1 MAETI
6 GAGGTG
12 AIDLPAPPGPTD
24 DASRCQSPHF
34 ECERH
39 RRAALAA
46 IHAGRLPLKFAYAGS
61 AAHTHDAYAAT
72 DDYLSMLASA
82 RHEAEALLAAR
93 ALTAGALA
101 VAEIGPGNGK
111 RSSAFLDR
119 LTSLGHPCRR
129 YLALDFSAT
138 LLAIACHR
146 LAHFAN
152 GQMSVDS
159 HVWDIE
165 SGASESV
172 ERWRPGPEPVVVCL
186 LGHTLGNLECPSAAL
201 ANIRASLRPHDVLV
215 LSVVV
220 GRPDEPEATV
230 LSPYRCPEF
239 RDAALEPLRAAGLP
253 EVDLD
258 FVLRWRDGVVTG
270 EAVLRRPG
278 VLDGTEV
285 PAGHRIRCFQSR
297 RFNYPDV
304 IAAVRE
310 AGWLIR
316 DAALAPGSHHLVI
329 TASRG

>member
-6 GAGGTG
+6 GEAGTG
-12 AIDLPAPPGPTD
+12 ANPRAQSGPPGDPT
-24 DASRCQSPHF
+24 RCRPPHF

-46 IHAGRLPLKFAYAGS
+46 IHAGQLPLKFAYAGS
-61 AAHTHDAYAAT
+61 AAHTHDAYART

-82 RHEAEALLAAR
+82 RHEAEALLAAQT
-93 ALTAGALA
+93 LTAGALA

-111 RSSAFLDR
+111 RSSAFLNR
-119 LTSLGHPCRR
+119 LTTLGHPCRR

-146 LAHFAN
+146 LAHFAG

-165 SGASESV
+165 SGASQGV
-172 ERWRPGPEPVVVCL
+172 ERWRPGPEPVVACL
-186 LGHTLGNLECPSAAL
+186 LGHTLGNLECPTAAL
-201 ANIRASLRPHDVLV
+201 ANIRASLRPRDVLV

-220 GRPDEPEATV
+220 GRPDEPAETV
-230 LSPYRCPEF
+230 LAPYRCPEF
-239 RDAALEPLRAAGLP
+239 RDAALEPLLAAGLP

-258 FVLRWRDGVVTG
+258 FVLRWGDGAVTG

-278 VLDGTEV
+278 VLDGTLL

-297 RFNYPDV
+297 RFSYPDV
-304 IAAVRE
+304 IAAVRD
-310 AGWLIR
+310 AGWRIR
-316 DAALAPGSHHLVI
+316 HAALASGSHHLVI
-329 TASRG
+329 TASRW

>member
-1 MAETI
+1 MADTI
-6 GAGGTG
+6 GAVGTG
-12 AIDLPAPPGPTD
+12 AVNLPAQPGATG
-24 DASRCQSPHF
+24 DASGRQSPHF

-46 IHAGRLPLKFAYAGS
+46 IRAGQLPLKFAYAGS
-61 AAHTHDAYAAT
+61 AAHTHDAYART

-82 RHEAEALLAAR
+82 RHEAEALLAAQT
-93 ALTAGALA
+93 LTAGALA

-111 RSSAFLDR
+111 RSSAFLSR
-119 LTSLGHPCRR
+119 LTSLGHPCQR

-146 LAHFAN
+146 LARFA
-152 GQMSVDS
+152 GGRMSVDS

-165 SGASESV
+165 SGASEGV
-172 ERWRPGPEPVVVCL
+172 ERWRPGPDPVVVCL
-186 LGHTLGNLECPSAAL
+186 LGHTLGNLECPTVAL

-220 GRPDEPEATV
+220 GRSDEPEETV
-230 LSPYRCPEF
+230 LAPYRCPEF
-239 RDAALEPLRAAGLP
+239 RAAALEPLRAAGLP

-258 FVLRWRDGVVTG
+258 FVLQWHDGAVTG
-270 EAVLRRPG
+270 EAVLLRPG
-278 VLDGTEV
+278 VLDGAEMQ
-285 PAGHRIRCFQSR
+285 AGHRVRCFQSR

-304 IAAVRE
+304 IAAVRGS
-310 AGWLIR
+310 GWLIR
-316 DAALAPGSHHLVI
+316 HDALAPGSHHLVI